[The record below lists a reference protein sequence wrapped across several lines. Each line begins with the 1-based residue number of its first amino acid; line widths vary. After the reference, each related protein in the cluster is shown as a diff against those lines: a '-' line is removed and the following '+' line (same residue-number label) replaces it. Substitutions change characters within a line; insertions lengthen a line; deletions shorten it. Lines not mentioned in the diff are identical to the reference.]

1 VGIVKLLLDT
11 CAFLWL
17 ATEPTRLSAAAADA
31 IDDETNE
38 RFLSDVTLWEIS
50 LKHFVGKLPLPEPLR
65 DWIPKQTAF
74 FGLQPLAIDA
84 EAILRS
90 GELADVHRDPFDRLL
105 AAQAIGGAFLFVS
118 VDNVFD
124 DLGVDRLW

>member
-1 VGIVKLLLDT
+1 MKLLLDT

-17 ATEPTRLSAAAADA
+17 TTEPARLSAAAADA
-31 IDDETNE
+31 VDDEANE

-50 LKHFVGKLPLPEPLR
+50 LKHFVGKLPLPEPPR

-74 FGLQPLAIDA
+74 FDLQPLAIDA
-84 EAILRS
+84 EAIFRS
-90 GELADVHRDPFDRLL
+90 GELPDVHRDPFDRLL
-105 AAQAIGGAFLFVS
+105 AAQAIGGSFRFVT
-118 VDNVFD
+118 VDRVFD

>member
-1 VGIVKLLLDT
+1 MKLLLDT

-17 ATEPTRLSAAAADA
+17 ATEPARLSTAAAEAM
-31 IDDETNE
+31 DDEANE

-50 LKHFVGKLPLPEPLR
+50 LKYFAGKLPLPETPR

-74 FGLQPLAIDA
+74 FDLQPLAIDT
-84 EAILRS
+84 EAIFRS
-90 GELADVHRDPFDRLL
+90 GELPAVHRDPFDRLL
-105 AAQAIGGAFLFVS
+105 AAQAIGGSFRFVT
-118 VDNVFD
+118 VDKAFD